1 MINNDKVN
9 KLGIRII
16 KDQATPH
23 ILFRDKI
30 SDTTKAELEYIL
42 GSNIT
47 YEQSY
52 LIDQQT
58 FTDAQ
63 AFVETINLNIDHFAT
78 DADIFNSAKIA
89 LQSEGDAETPVIKL
103 FNNLISVAILR
114 GASDIHINPK
124 HEELSI
130 QMRFEGN
137 LTNFVSLNKQISQM
151 LSARI
156 KLLSGMDIT
165 ERRRPQDGRFSVID
179 NGKAIDIRSASMP
192 TKFGERITLRIFN
205 QDTKLLKLEN
215 SGLNISHVEALKD
228 VISRQ
233 NGLVIVC
240 GPTGSGKTTTIY
252 SLINELTNRGLNI
265 MTIEDPIEIE
275 LETVTQTQVNE
286 DADFTFA
293 HGLKSLLR
301 NDPDVILVGEIRDSE
316 TAEIAVRAAMTGHL
330 VISTI
335 HANSPI
341 SAIKRLLNL
350 GVDQSLLSDCLKGV
364 FSQRLIKVYCKNC
377 IKVSLSSNSHTS
389 KFPQPFSGC
398 EVCYNTGFKSRLPVM
413 SHIVIDEKNAEFL
426 GDRLANLTYN
436 DTMSLEAQN
445 FHDTMQT
452 PLSEILK
459 LES

>member
-1 MINNDKVN
+1 
-9 KLGIRII
+9 
-16 KDQATPH
+16 
-23 ILFRDKI
+23 
-30 SDTTKAELEYIL
+30 
-42 GSNIT
+42 
-47 YEQSY
+47 
-52 LIDQQT
+52 
-58 FTDAQ
+58 
-63 AFVETINLNIDHFAT
+63 
-78 DADIFNSAKIA
+78 
-89 LQSEGDAETPVIKL
+89 
-103 FNNLISVAILR
+103 
-114 GASDIHINPK
+114 
-124 HEELSI
+124 
-130 QMRFEGN
+130 MRFDGN
-137 LTNFVSLNKQISQM
+137 LTNFVTLNKKISQM

-165 ERRRPQDGRFSVID
+165 ERRLPQDGRFSVID

-215 SGLNISHVEALKD
+215 SGLDVSHVEALKD

-377 IKVSLSSNSHTS
+377 NTASLSSNSHTS

-426 GDRLANLTYN
+426 ADRLANLTYI

-445 FHDTMQT
+445 FHETMQT
-452 PLSEILK
+452 PLFEILK